1 MYLYEVDLFNETI
14 DLNRDI
20 LNGLKIHSDRIHDV
34 VASLEFGYRL
44 NNDTLCNIIVN
55 FRSAHISVK
64 PHVYFDTYVKIED
77 MPSDMVGL
85 VFLRSSVGI
94 TKGFVLDNAV
104 AVIDSDYKDTIKI
117 SMHGV
122 DTRSYN
128 ELKAGDRIAQIVFM
142 KYHTVDDEIEPNQD
156 RDGGIGSTGQ

>member
-1 MYLYEVDLFNETI
+1 MKFIIDHEKIKEEVIGTI
-14 DLNRDI
+14 APVIIKDPELLMPKRATK
-20 LNGLKIHSDRIHDV
+20 GS
-34 VASLEFGYRL
+34 AGY
-44 NNDTLCNIIVN
+44 DMIMPVSVN

-142 KYHTVDDEIEPNQD
+142 KYHTVDDEIEPNQS